1 LISWPA
7 PEIENQLTWRARD
20 LAQHRCP
27 VSPLKLPLVLVHEA
41 HDDRRGSPIGFS
53 FLWTKSEPEAHRS
66 ALSSTWGCERANLLE
81 HAVLQLFIVCV
92 EPWTLAL
99 STAPSA
105 LIREAIVTVPL
116 SSGMLSKLHDDV
128 NGVLAP
134 VTQ

>member
-1 LISWPA
+1 
-7 PEIENQLTWRARD
+7 
-20 LAQHRCP
+20 
-27 VSPLKLPLVLVHEA
+27 
-41 HDDRRGSPIGFS
+41 
-53 FLWTKSEPEAHRS
+53 
-66 ALSSTWGCERANLLE
+66 
-81 HAVLQLFIVCV
+81 LQLFIVCV